1 VHGEVVVQVLI
12 VSAVGHEM
20 RIRSIVRA
28 HLDFSRSD
36 KWFFR
41 IQSPVKCTD
50 GDSEFGC
57 S

>member
-1 VHGEVVVQVLI
+1 MHGEVVVQVLI